1 MQKVLFPTDFS
12 PAAEHAFIYALHFT
26 EKVGGSITTLHAY
39 QPPDIRGVAM
49 PNLLH
54 ELYESVK
61 TEEFEDYQK
70 SVLQLR
76 KIAEAHQF
84 GELPM
89 DHMMEKGTSIR
100 VILNTA
106 KKENAELIIMG
117 TKGATGLKEVFLGS
131 ITGEVMEKASCPVLA
146 IPDEAVFDHNIDRIG
161 ISTEFTNED
170 EKALEEVLKF
180 ASPFGAQ
187 VFCLHVCT
195 ENLDEC
201 IKKLDALRLKYADH
215 SNLHFKLVSDHTV
228 TKALNKYLEDEKIDV
243 MAMLTHRR
251 NFLQELF
258 NYSRAKKTIYHSKV
272 PILAIPAHLLN

>member
-1 MQKVLFPTDFS
+1 MQKILFPTDFS
-12 PAAEHAFIYALHFT
+12 SAAEHAFIYALHLT
-26 EKVGGSITTLHAY
+26 DKIGGSITTLHAY

-49 PNLLH
+49 PNLLN

-70 SVLQLR
+70 SVGQLR
-76 KIAEAHQF
+76 KIAEAHHLS
-84 GELPM
+84 ELPM
-89 DHMMEKGTSIR
+89 DHMMLKGTAIP

-106 KKENAELIIMG
+106 KKENSELIIMG
-117 TKGATGLKEVFLGS
+117 TKGASGLREVFLGS
-131 ITGEVMEKASCPVLA
+131 ITGEIMEKANCPVLA
-146 IPDEAVFDHNIDRIG
+146 IPDEAVFDHNIDRIA
-161 ISTEFTNED
+161 ISTEFSEED

-187 VFCLHVCT
+187 VNCLHVCT

-201 IKKLDALRLKYADH
+201 VKKIDVLRKKYSTN
-215 SNLHFKLVSDHTV
+215 SNLHFKLIPDHSV
-228 TKALNKYLEDEKIDV
+228 TKALNKYIEDEKIDV

-258 NYSRAKKTIYHSKV
+258 NYSRAKKTIYHGKV
-272 PILAIPAHLLN
+272 PILAIPAHVLN